1 MKKQN
6 TQSKVIV
13 ALTAVVL
20 LLVALSATLTFAYF
34 TATNNASSTA
44 MTFGTLGLNTAT
56 ATATQRG
63 TCSAHQLVP
72 GCSID
77 LNGSVDVTGNVAA
90 NMRLIVTAEVYQKST
105 SGTYFKLDNNNK
117 VVEAQEGDAGA
128 FQAIKTTS
136 ATVDSPAAEILALVN
151 GATAPGWVKHNGYFY
166 KDATVTGNATN
177 PTKVAFAVN
186 FTTSATALGNDW
198 QGAYVQFGI
207 TVEAVQAAH
216 LSTDYSEVTSGN
228 VAGLAAE
235 NAWAAVS
242 TNGVYTAPVN
252 PEP

>member
-34 TATNNASSTA
+34 TATSNASSTA

-56 ATATQRG
+56 ATATQNST
-63 TCSAHQLVP
+63 TCSTHQLVP
-72 GCSID
+72 GCKID
-77 LNGSVDVTGNVAA
+77 LNGSVVVTGNVAA

-105 SGTYFKLDNNNK
+105 TSGTFFKLENDK

-128 FQAIKTTS
+128 FQATKTTS

-151 GATAPGWVKHNGYFY
+151 DATASGWVKNNGYFY
-166 KDATVTGNATN
+166 KDATVTGNAT
-177 PTKVAFAVN
+177 PVAFAVN
-186 FTTSATALGNDW
+186 FTTSAADLGNDW

-216 LSTDYSEVTSGN
+216 LSADYSTVDGDN
-228 VAGLAAE
+228 VDELAAE
-235 NAWAAVS
+235 NAWAAVN

-252 PEP
+252 P